1 MWMVLMS
8 NIPPINVGE
17 RVTHGRGGDDG
28 MVNTEMNNSVM
39 GKSEAVLSTAHFI
52 PNR

>member
-8 NIPPINVGE
+8 NVPPINAGE
-17 RVTHGRGGDDG
+17 RATRGRGGDDG
-28 MVNTEMNNSVM
+28 TVNTEMNNSVR
-39 GKSEAVLSTAHFI
+39 GKSEAVLSAAHFI

>member
-1 MWMVLMS
+1 MS
-8 NIPPINVGE
+8 NVPPINVGE
-17 RVTHGRGGDDG
+17 RVTRGGGGNDG
-28 MVNTEMNNSVM
+28 MVNTEMTNSVR